1 MCYIPMVADIVPVV
15 NIAENYIL
23 LEPPEGLLDLAVAKQ
38 ERVVVRG
45 LLTAGSD
52 SSSASSDSDSS

>member
-38 ERVVVRG
+38 ERIVVRG

-52 SSSASSDSDSS
+52 SSSASSGSS

>member
-15 NIAENYIL
+15 NIAENYLL

-45 LLTAGSD
+45 LLRAGSD
-52 SSSASSDSDSS
+52 SSASSDSA